1 MKINFQ
7 INDDQKLI
15 SIKFLGVIIFRKFV
29 KVRIDIIDQFF
40 IFRKFRKLMKVRID
54 IIDQFFINR
63 NNIK

>member
-40 IFRKFRKLMKVRID
+40 I
-54 IIDQFFINR
+54 NR
-63 NNIK
+63 NN

>member
-15 SIKFLGVIIFRKFV
+15 SIIFLGVIIFRKFV

-40 IFRKFRKLMKVRID
+40 I
-54 IIDQFFINR
+54 NR
-63 NNIK
+63 NN